1 MLHTLMHSP
10 SHSDLD
16 TLLLMAEA
24 GDDLLLLQDG
34 VLAAV
39 TGSRAWVQLSACK
52 ATLWVLDE
60 DVQARGLSGQ
70 ISTTV
75 RSVDYNGFVTLT
87 IRHPQQM
94 VW

>member
-1 MLHTLMHSP
+1 MLHTLLHSP
-10 SHSDLD
+10 SHSDLE
-16 TLLLMAEA
+16 TLISMTEA

-39 TGSRAWVQLSACK
+39 AGSRALQRLATSP
-52 ATLWVLDE
+52 ATLWVLEE
-60 DVQARGLSGQ
+60 DVQARGLAGQ
-70 ISTTV
+70 ISTSV
-75 RSVDYNGFVTLT
+75 QSVDYNGFVTLT

>member
-1 MLHTLMHSP
+1 MLHTLLHSP
-10 SHSDLD
+10 SHSDLE
-16 TLLLMAEA
+16 TLIAMTEA

-34 VLAAV
+34 VLAALA
-39 TGSRAWVQLSACK
+39 GSRALMRLSASP

-60 DVQARGLSGQ
+60 DVQARGLAGQ
-70 ISTTV
+70 ISTSV
-75 RSVDYNGFVTLT
+75 QSVDYNGFVTLT